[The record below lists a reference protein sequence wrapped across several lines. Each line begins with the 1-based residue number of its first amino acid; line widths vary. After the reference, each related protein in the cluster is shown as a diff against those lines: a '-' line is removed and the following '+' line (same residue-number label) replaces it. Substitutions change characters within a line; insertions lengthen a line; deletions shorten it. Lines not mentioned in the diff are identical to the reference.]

1 MRIDRSKEEIAQD
14 LTAAAVKTWGA
25 DRAEALRGEIETH
38 ARHLSII
45 GKYNLPLD
53 ADEPDFVVAPYP
65 EVEAD

>member
-25 DRAEALRGEIETH
+25 KRAEELQDEIRTH
-38 ARHLSII
+38 ARHLSLL

-53 ADEPDFVVAPYP
+53 GDEPDFVVAPYP
-65 EVEAD
+65 AEEGE